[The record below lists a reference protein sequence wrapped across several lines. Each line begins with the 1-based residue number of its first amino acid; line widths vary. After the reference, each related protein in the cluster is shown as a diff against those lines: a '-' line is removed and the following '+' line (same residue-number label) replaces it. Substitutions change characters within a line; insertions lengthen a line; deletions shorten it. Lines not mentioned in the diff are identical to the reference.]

1 MGENQT
7 LRRKIIDTESRI
19 EVLGSRLNEL
29 RKECELT
36 HIKNKEIKLKKRMN
50 TDKIN
55 RIEIITEK
63 GRELVKTDCK
73 INTEV
78 QDEGRTL
85 KIFVKEIL
93 KGKEGRE

>member
-36 HIKNKEIKLKKRMN
+36 HIKNKEIKLKKRMESM
-50 TDKIN
+50 K
-55 RIEIITEK
+55 
-63 GRELVKTDCK
+63 
-73 INTEV
+73 
-78 QDEGRTL
+78 
-85 KIFVKEIL
+85 
-93 KGKEGRE
+93 